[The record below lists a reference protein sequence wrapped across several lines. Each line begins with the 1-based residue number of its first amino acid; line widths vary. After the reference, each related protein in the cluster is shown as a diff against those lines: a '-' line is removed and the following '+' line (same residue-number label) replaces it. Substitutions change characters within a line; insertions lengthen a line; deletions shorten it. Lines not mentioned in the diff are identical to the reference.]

1 MNLANNLNQII
12 DDMQGGIRD
21 FSQHGVC
28 SNCGSCCGN
37 ILPVSK
43 NEIKKIRKYVSKHNI
58 VEQIHAIPIA
68 AQLYDMVCPFR
79 NEAEKKCMIYPVRP
93 SICREFFCGGDPTHN
108 AEAKAEHA
116 KYPTVDMRS
125 VFFGAE
131 PVLGQIMR
139 DMLLAKG
146 GFH

>member
-1 MNLANNLNQII
+1 MNLSNNLSQII
-12 DDMQGGIRD
+12 KDMHGGIRD

-43 NEIKKIRKYVSKHNI
+43 NEIKKIRKYISKHNI
-58 VEQIHAIPIA
+58 TEQVHTMPPAV
-68 AQLYDMVCPFR
+68 QLYDLVCPFR
-79 NEAEKKCMIYPVRP
+79 NEAERKCMIYPVRP
-93 SICREFFCGGDPTHN
+93 SICREFFCGGDPARN
-108 AEAKAEHA
+108 AEAKSEHA
-116 KYPTVDMRS
+116 NLPTVDMRS

-139 DMLLAKG
+139 DMLLANG

>member
-1 MNLANNLNQII
+1 MNLASNLNQII
-12 DDMQGGIRD
+12 DDMQGGIRN

-43 NEIKKIRKYVSKHNI
+43 SEIKKIRKYITRHNI
-58 VEQIHAIPIA
+58 TAQVRTAPIA
-68 AQLYDMVCPFR
+68 AQLYDMICPFR
-79 NEAEKKCMIYPVRP
+79 NEVEKKCMIYPVRP
-93 SICREFFCGGDPTHN
+93 SICREFFCGGDPAHN
-108 AEAKAEHA
+108 AKIKAEHEA
-116 KYPTVDMRS
+116 YPTVDMRS

-139 DMLLAKG
+139 DMLLANG

>member
-1 MNLANNLNQII
+1 MNLASNLNQII

-21 FSQHGVC
+21 FSQHGAC

-43 NEIKKIRKYVSKHNI
+43 NEIKKIRKYITKHNI
-58 VEQIHAIPIA
+58 AEQPHAISIA

-79 NEAEKKCMIYPVRP
+79 NEDEKKCMIYPVRP
-93 SICREFFCGGDPTHN
+93 SICREFFCGGDPAHN
-108 AEAKAEHA
+108 AEVKAEHA

-139 DMLLAKG
+139 DILLAKG

>member
-1 MNLANNLNQII
+1 MNLASNLNQII
-12 DDMQGGIRD
+12 DDMQGGIRN

-43 NEIKKIRKYVSKHNI
+43 SEIMLLGTGKQII
-58 VEQIHAIPIA
+58 VHKADLLHPYP
-68 AQLYDMVCPFR
+68 QLYDMICPFR
-79 NEAEKKCMIYPVRP
+79 NEVEKKCMIYPVRP
-93 SICREFFCGGDPTHN
+93 SICREFFCGGDPAHN
-108 AEAKAEHA
+108 AKIKAEHEA
-116 KYPTVDMRS
+116 YPTVDMRS

-139 DMLLAKG
+139 DMLLANG